1 MNYYLKKHWKTNT
14 LVCLSKI
21 LGSALEVGQNLIL
34 IGLFQS
40 VVDGRKDAFLSYAL
54 TLLALC
60 AAQIAWGHFTTWL
73 TSRAKMAMNNH
84 YRADL
89 AASLL
94 AMDHTAFHSR
104 DTGEYLS
111 WYTNDVNQI
120 STLAWDSVFSLVELA
135 FQVVFS
141 AVALAM
147 MHWSLLA
154 ASLAV
159 TLVTLTAPKFLGR
172 GVEPVS
178 QACTA
183 QQAQATGKFKDLLS
197 GLDVLVAFGRK
208 KRFVEENNAASR
220 QMEQPRHNLTCKQ
233 DFASREIGM
242 VSVFCQLSLLLL
254 IGLLS
259 LNGQLIEAALT
270 GGTNLAGGV
279 TGGLS
284 AIGQYLVAIRAS
296 KPYFEKVTVRSSENG
311 IAPSCGAQ
319 PVTEGIVLEDI
330 SFAYGDKPILRNASF
345 RFTRGGKYALT
356 GSSGCGKSTVLK
368 LLLGWLPDYQG
379 TITLDGKDTRT
390 ISQDALLGAMSYI
403 EQDVFLFNTTIRDNI
418 TLGETFSREQL
429 EKAIRGSAL
438 DTDLKSMPQGLDTPV
453 GEDGSALSG
462 GQKQRVAIARAL
474 LHDRSILLVD
484 EGTSALDAHNA
495 DIVEKSLLANPDLT
509 LILVSH
515 HLSEERKAQFTQVY
529 RLSPA

>member
-296 KPYFEKVTVRSSENG
+296 KPYFEKVTVRFLRKRNRPFLRRSAGDRGHCPGGYLLRLWRQAHSPQRLLPLHPRRQVRPHRFLRLRQIHGFEAAAG
-311 IAPSCGAQ
+311 MASGLPGHHHPGWQGYPHHFPGC
-319 PVTEGIVLEDI
+319 VT
-330 SFAYGDKPILRNASF
+330 
-345 RFTRGGKYALT
+345 GGH
-356 GSSGCGKSTVLK
+356 
-368 LLLGWLPDYQG
+368 
-379 TITLDGKDTRT
+379 
-390 ISQDALLGAMSYI
+390 
-403 EQDVFLFNTTIRDNI
+403 E
-418 TLGETFSREQL
+418 
-429 EKAIRGSAL
+429 
-438 DTDLKSMPQGLDTPV
+438 
-453 GEDGSALSG
+453 
-462 GQKQRVAIARAL
+462 
-474 LHDRSILLVD
+474 LH
-484 EGTSALDAHNA
+484 
-495 DIVEKSLLANPDLT
+495 
-509 LILVSH
+509 
-515 HLSEERKAQFTQVY
+515 
-529 RLSPA
+529 